1 MNVLLTILG
10 GLLLVPS
17 VAGAVFGVF
26 MALDSKI
33 RRAGLLFVLWWVPGI
48 VASFG
53 ILIRDPAT
61 FLMGLVC
68 FVVAGLALLLEE
80 RWASK
85 PVSRRRAPSADSE
98 RTTRQNKIKDPGEE
112 TVMERSEEAVAE
124 QNEETV
130 TAQSEE
136 SVTEQ
141 DGKSVEERSEETV
154 EERSEE
160 AVTER
165 ITKRG
170 KDGS

>member
-1 MNVLLTILG
+1 VKVLLTILG
-10 GLLLVPS
+10 VLLLVPS

-26 MALDSKI
+26 MALDSKV

-61 FLMGLVC
+61 FVMGLVC

-80 RWASK
+80 RWANK
-85 PVSRRRAPSADSE
+85 PVSRRRAPTADSQ
-98 RTTRQNKIKDPGEE
+98 RTTRQNKINDQSEETITERGEE
-112 TVMERSEEAVAE
+112 VVTE

-136 SVTEQ
+136 AITEQ
-141 DGKSVEERSEETV
+141 GEETV

-160 AVTER
+160 VVKGH

-170 KDGS
+170 DDGS

>member
-1 MNVLLTILG
+1 MKVLLTILG
-10 GLLLVPS
+10 VLLLVPS

-26 MALDSKI
+26 MALDSKT

-53 ILIRDPAT
+53 VLIRDPAT

-85 PVSRRRAPSADSE
+85 PISRRRAPSADSE
-98 RTTRQNKIKDPGEE
+98 RTTGQNKISDPNEE
-112 TVMERSEEAVAE
+112 TVMVQSEE
-124 QNEETV
+124 TT
-130 TAQSEE
+130 TARGEE

-141 DGKSVEERSEETV
+141 DEETV
-154 EERSEE
+154 EERGEE
-160 AVTER
+160 AVKGHV
-165 ITKRG
+165 TKRG
-170 KDGS
+170 EDGS